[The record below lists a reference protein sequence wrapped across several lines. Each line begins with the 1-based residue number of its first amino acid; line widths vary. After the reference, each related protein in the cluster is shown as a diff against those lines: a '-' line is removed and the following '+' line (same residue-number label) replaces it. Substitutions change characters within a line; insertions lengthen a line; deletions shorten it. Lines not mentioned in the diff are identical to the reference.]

1 MTYYTTN
8 SGHSISEDAIK
19 AYLEP
24 KQMDCYYISH
34 GHVVY
39 KTGNALSCCIDL
51 DLLLN
56 EQPRIRHRRV
66 DRYKE
71 PSSEQLDLPV
81 IIDFLRSLLDAL
93 QKEVPK

>member
-1 MTYYTTN
+1 MIYCTS
-8 SGHSISEDAIK
+8 SGRYISEDAIK

-24 KQMDCYYISH
+24 KQVDCYHISH
-34 GHVVY
+34 GHVAY
-39 KTGNALSCCIDL
+39 KVGNSFCCIDL

-56 EQPRIRHRRV
+56 KQPRIRHRRV

-81 IIDFLRSLLDAL
+81 VIDFLRSLLDAL